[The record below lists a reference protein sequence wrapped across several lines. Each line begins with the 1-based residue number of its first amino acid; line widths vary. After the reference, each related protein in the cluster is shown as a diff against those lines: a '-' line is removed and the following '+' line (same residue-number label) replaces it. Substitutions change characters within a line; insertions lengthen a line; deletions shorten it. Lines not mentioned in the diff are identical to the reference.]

1 MYALN
6 LNAENRILSAYVV
19 LPATPED
26 MPHVE
31 TLPEGDIGDW
41 LYVDGEYVCDPL
53 TAPEA
58 ALYADRNYET
68 GEVATVDGTL
78 YEFSANVAR
87 GCRIDSH
94 NAAPTTIEAQFEKMK
109 GDQT

>member
-6 LNAENRILSAYVV
+6 IDTDSRILSACVV
-19 LPATPED
+19 FPTTPED
-26 MPHVE
+26 MPRVDA
-31 TLPEGDIGDW
+31 LP
-41 LYVDGEYVCDPL
+41 DGEINDYLYIDGEFIYSSLP
-53 TAPEA
+53 APES

-68 GEVATVDGTL
+68 GEVATVEGTL